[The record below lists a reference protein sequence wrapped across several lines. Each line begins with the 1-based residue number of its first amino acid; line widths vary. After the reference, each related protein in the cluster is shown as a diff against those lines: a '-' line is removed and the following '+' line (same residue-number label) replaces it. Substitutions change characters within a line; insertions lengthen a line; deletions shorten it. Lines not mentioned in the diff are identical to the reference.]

1 MTDVKRTELAPAQS
15 ANDPW
20 FTRTP
25 EQEGMQAAVRDF
37 VGHHAPVERL
47 LARGDDQAATDDM
60 GLWKLLHEQLGAQA
74 VTIPE
79 EYGGLGLGIEELCA
93 LLEET
98 GAQLAFPSLFST
110 LAQAV
115 PLLSLSA
122 DVGVRKTWLS
132 RVAAGNCVATVAY
145 LQIAAASRCLPG
157 CGRSNGACSGYLDGT
172 AALVLDADTCDV
184 LLVLALSAEGA
195 RLFLVESGSGGIT
208 TQNVDSID
216 PPADVRR
223 VLCERRRPS
232 GRVQHASGGG
242 DRANV

>member
-1 MTDVKRTELAPAQS
+1 MTDVKGTELAPAQS

-145 LQIAAASRCLPG
+145 LNRRGQSLSPG
-157 CGRSNGACSGYLDGT
+157 VRAQQRGLQWYLDGT